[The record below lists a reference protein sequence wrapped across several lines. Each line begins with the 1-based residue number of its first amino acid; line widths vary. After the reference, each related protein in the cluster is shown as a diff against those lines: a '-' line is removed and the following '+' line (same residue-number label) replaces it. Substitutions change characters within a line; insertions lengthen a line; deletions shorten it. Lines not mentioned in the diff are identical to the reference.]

1 MKCRRFMSGYI
12 VWVGMVALC
21 MVVPNGTAVAYSGGL
36 GWEGDPYHIGN
47 VADWSSLAASPGDW
61 SAHFIMT
68 ADIDF
73 DGADLAPVG
82 SSATYFN
89 GIFDGDGHVL
99 RNGQVN
105 VQGASPFVYV
115 GTGGT
120 IRDLGVEEVMVTG
133 DYAAGLVFWNEGVIL
148 DCYAT
153 GAVSSTYDTHGVAAG
168 LVAANKGSI
177 TACYA
182 AGAVSGSGA
191 GVGGLVFLN
200 EGVILACYATGAV
213 TLTYTSGVAGGL
225 VAGNQGSITACYATG
240 AVSGGGADY
249 VGGLV
254 GIQDP
259 ATGTVADSFWDIE
272 TSGQEGSG
280 GGRGLTS
287 AQMGTVYTFQNAGW
301 SAYPWVMQDGAPP
314 RLDWEGLGWPAIPEA
329 GPVPLTGSGTVGDP
343 FQIWTAADFALLSWR
358 TCLLDKQFC
367 LMADVD
373 LAGTALCPVGDV
385 EPFTGVFDGNGHVLS
400 NVQLRQPNSTCVG
413 VFGRLGAAGG
423 IHNLGLAGANVTGML
438 AVGALVGCNEGT
450 LTSCYTLGGAITVTG
465 GINSGFAGGLVGKNT
480 GGTIISCHATGTVSG
495 DLSSSTLGGFIG
507 AHEGG
512 EITRC
517 YATGPVTGGENVGGL
532 VGSNQGGIQYA
543 FATGPVT
550 GTNNVGG
557 LAGSNPGAL
566 HACFATGPVTG
577 GQRVGGLAGDSNV
590 VVQNCYAR
598 GAVTGT
604 SAVGGLLG
612 NAENSV
618 SFFVSI
624 TDSFSTGSVTGTSAV
639 GGLVGAYY
647 HSLGGTPYGCFWDME
662 SSGLSTS
669 AAGQGRTT
677 AEMTYPYGANTFD
690 TWNFTDYWMEDAD
703 GSRND
708 GYPCLREITMPLFHP
723 GDADRNFRIALGEA
737 ITYLAGW
744 QQGSNPLDCAIRA
757 AYLWQNGEAYVYD
770 DREAPPSCWMLTP

>member
-1 MKCRRFMSGYI
+1 MKCRRFLLGYS
-12 VWVGMVALC
+12 VWMGTVALC

-36 GWEGDPYHIGN
+36 GLEGDPYHIGN
-47 VADWSSLAASPGDW
+47 VGDWSLLASSPGDW

-82 SSATYFN
+82 SPSTSFN
-89 GIFDGDGHVL
+89 GVFDGDGHAL
-99 RNGQVN
+99 RNGN
-105 VQGASPFVYV
+105 TYPDFATPFGVL

-120 IRDLGVEEVMVTG
+120 IRNLGVEGVTATG
-133 DYAAGLVFWNEGVIL
+133 TNAAGLVG
-148 DCYAT
+148 
-153 GAVSSTYDTHGVAAG
+153 S
-168 LVAANKGSI
+168 NKGM
-177 TACYA
+177 
-182 AGAVSGSGA
+182 V
-191 GVGGLVFLN
+191 
-200 EGVILACYATGAV
+200 LACYTTGV
-213 TLTYTSGVAGGL
+213 ISSTDDTNGVAGGL
-225 VAGNQGSITACYATG
+225 VAANQGSITACYATG
-240 AVSGGGADY
+240 AVSGSGMAVGGLAGVNYYGGAITACYATGAVSGGDASY

-259 ATGTVADSFWDIE
+259 TTATVVDSFWDIE

-280 GGRGLTS
+280 GGRGLTTV
-287 AQMGTVYTFQNAGW
+287 QMGTVYTFQNAGW
-301 SAYPWVMQDGAPP
+301 SAYPWVMQEGAPP

-358 TCLLDKQFC
+358 TCLLDKHFC

-373 LAGTALCPVGDV
+373 LAGTALFPVGDV
-385 EPFTGVFDGNGHVLS
+385 TPFTGVFDGNGHVLS
-400 NVQLRQPNSTCVG
+400 NVQLRQPNSTHVG
-413 VFGRLGAAGG
+413 VFARLGAEGS
-423 IHNLGLAGANVTGML
+423 IHNLGLAGADVTGML
-438 AVGALVGCNEGT
+438 AVGGLVGGNEGT

-465 GINSGFAGGLVGKNT
+465 GTNSGVAGGLVGKTT

-495 DLSSSTLGGFIG
+495 DVSSSALGGFIG

-532 VGSNQGGIQYA
+532 VGSNKAGIQYA

-550 GTNNVGG
+550 GTENVGG
-557 LAGSNPGAL
+557 LAGSNQGTL
-566 HACFATGPVTG
+566 LACFATGPVTG
-577 GQRVGGLAGDSNV
+577 GQRVGGLAGDSNLF
-590 VVQNCYAR
+590 VQNCYAR

-604 SAVGGLLG
+604 EKVGGLLG
-612 NAENSV
+612 CGENTV
-618 SFFVSI
+618 VFI
-624 TDSFSTGSVTGTSAV
+624 TTMTDSYSTGPVTGTITV
-639 GGLVGAYY
+639 GGLVGYY
-647 HSLGGTPYGCFWDME
+647 SDVFGSIPPYDCFWDME
-662 SSGLSTS
+662 SSGMSTS

-677 AEMTYPYGANTFD
+677 AEMTYPYGVNTFD
-690 TWNFTDYWMEDAD
+690 SFNFTDMWMEDAD

-708 GYPCLREITMPLFHP
+708 GYPCLREITLPLFHA
-723 GDADRNFRIALGEA
+723 GDVDRNFRIGLSEA

-770 DREAPPSCWMLTP
+770 DRETPPACWIVTP